1 VLDDWG
7 PKTVEGV
14 PFYPVDPEGGRTRN
28 VVMLYGPHGATAPTM
43 PRSVELKCGFAAK
56 AIHFLSGVSGWG
68 FPTTKAGTVSMIVR
82 LRYSDGGTEDHELVN
97 GVHFVDYLGDA
108 EVEGSRL
115 AISLGRQ
122 QLRYFKIEPQRA
134 EAIEAVELVKGGDDT
149 APLVMAVT
157 AEPR

>member
-1 VLDDWG
+1 
-7 PKTVEGV
+7 
-14 PFYPVDPEGGRTRN
+14 
-28 VVMLYGPHGATAPTM
+28 M